1 MRRRLFQKF
10 LFCISAKHSVSCRDK
25 RQHNDYSV
33 YGRQNEEHAVDGQ
46 HRGTGDRKTVIY
58 MKKGYERKYG
68 GEEYSDSEDGEYDLE
83 FFHRVYTC
91 LFKSLFLENLI

>member
-1 MRRRLFQKF
+1 M
-10 LFCISAKHSVSCRDK
+10 SCRDK

-68 GEEYSDSEDGEYDLE
+68 GEEYSDSKDGEYDLE